1 MRRRRAAR
9 RGRRR
14 HRCGLQRLAQHQRV
28 AHLNSSCSFGLRIIG
43 GGGRTRSGAR
53 AGQAMS
59 GLRRGDLQEADERH
73 EAEREPVCLHQRV
86 VAREHVADERPAARR
101 DRRARVRRLEEER
114 GTRGRTG
121 LKQLALRLIHH
132 RLLLLL
138 SDTDTSIV
146 SSKVLTRIGAQ
157 VARERHT
164 DMREGRGHA
173 AAIDAQANGY
183 HRVQVCSNQFEHI
196 GRERERVEVRVRV
209 RVRRLVGSESESSE
223 GLLIRD

>member
-1 MRRRRAAR
+1 
-9 RGRRR
+9 
-14 HRCGLQRLAQHQRV
+14 
-28 AHLNSSCSFGLRIIG
+28 
-43 GGGRTRSGAR
+43 
-53 AGQAMS
+53 MS

-86 VAREHVADERPAARR
+86 IAGEHVADERPTARR
-101 DRRARVRRLEEER
+101 DRRARVGRLEEER

-121 LKQLALRLIHH
+121 LKQLALRLTHH
-132 RLLLLL
+132 RLLLL
-138 SDTDTSIV
+138 SDSDTSIV

-173 AAIDAQANGY
+173 AAIEAQANGY
-183 HRVQVCSNQFEHI
+183 HRVQVCSSQFEHI

-209 RVRRLVGSESESSE
+209 RRLDGSESESSE
-223 GLLIRD
+223 GLLIGDESGETCESGPIAQHVVAAVVRRGARKRQ